1 MEATLRHSS
10 APRNQI
16 RPTLVYAGTLFGAV
30 ALDRA
35 YPLRIDGDGAGLLQL
50 AIGGTA
56 LAAGTAV
63 VSWCL
68 FLFSRLGTGIMP
80 DRPAT
85 HLVTTGPYGRSRHP
99 MFVGFT
105 AMYVGLALLLNL
117 TWALLLLPVVLIV
130 VSITVIRC
138 EENYMRRTFGSEY
151 DRYAAHVPRWL

>member
-1 MEATLRHSS
+1 
-10 APRNQI
+10 
-16 RPTLVYAGTLFGAV
+16 
-30 ALDRA
+30 
-35 YPLRIDGDGAGLLQL
+35 
-50 AIGGTA
+50 
-56 LAAGTAV
+56 
-63 VSWCL
+63 
-68 FLFSRLGTGIMP
+68 
-80 DRPAT
+80 
-85 HLVTTGPYGRSRHP
+85 